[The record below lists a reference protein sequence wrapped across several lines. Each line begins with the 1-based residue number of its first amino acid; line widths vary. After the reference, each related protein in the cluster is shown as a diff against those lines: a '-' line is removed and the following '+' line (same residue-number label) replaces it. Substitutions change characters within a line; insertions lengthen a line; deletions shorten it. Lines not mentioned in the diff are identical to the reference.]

1 MFVLLSPALAAL
13 VVAVLSNRSLAGITR
28 QRIAAWPLGLAAFGL
43 ELALVCTP
51 LNRSQL
57 GLAWGS
63 PLWVGALLTMALVLA
78 RNARVSAGGLRR
90 AWGLA
95 ATGVLL
101 NAAVVVA
108 NDGHMPQSQAARI
121 AAGASA
127 ERVAGLASEPG
138 WRNVAPMT
146 DQSRLAWF
154 GDVLPEPA
162 WLPLHNVMSLGDV
175 LLASGIAA
183 VLYLATTPRSRGAP
197 AGASTTPM
205 APTTGA
211 SREQRDVQSPI
222 LSSR

>member
-1 MFVLLSPALAAL
+1 MFLLLSPGLAAL
-13 VVAVLSNRSLAGITR
+13 VVAVLSNRSLAGIPR
-28 QRIAAWPLGLAAFGL
+28 QRIAAWPLGLAAFGV
-43 ELALVCTP
+43 EVALVCTP
-51 LNRSQL
+51 LGRHEV

-78 RNARVSAGGLRR
+78 RNARVATRGMRW

-127 ERVAGLASEPG
+127 ERVAGLAAEPG

-146 DQSRLAWF
+146 DQSRLAWL
-154 GDVLPEPA
+154 GDVVPEPA
-162 WLPLHNVMSLGDV
+162 WLPLHNVMSLGDM
-175 LLASGIAA
+175 LLASGLAA
-183 VLYLATTPRSRGAP
+183 VLYLATTPRPRGVP

-205 APTTGA
+205 ARNPRA
-211 SREQRDVQSPI
+211 SREQRDVQSAI

>member
-1 MFVLLSPALAAL
+1 VVLGRNA
-13 VVAVLSNRSLAGITR
+13 
-28 QRIAAWPLGLAAFGL
+28 
-43 ELALVCTP
+43 
-51 LNRSQL
+51 
-57 GLAWGS
+57 
-63 PLWVGALLTMALVLA
+63 WVGGGAGRWGWTLATLGVAANVL
-78 RNARVSAGGLRR
+78 
-90 AWGLA
+90 
-95 ATGVLL
+95 
-101 NAAVVVA
+101 VVVA

-127 ERVAGLASEPG
+127 ERVAGLAAEPG

-205 APTTGA
+205 AHYGSPT
-211 SREQRDVQSPI
+211 
-222 LSSR
+222 

>member
-1 MFVLLSPALAAL
+1 MFLLLSPGLAAL
-13 VVAVLSNRSLAGITR
+13 VVAVLSNRSLAGIPR
-28 QRIAAWPLGLAAFGL
+28 QRIAAWPLGLAAFGV
-43 ELALVCTP
+43 EVALVCTP
-51 LNRSQL
+51 LGRHEV

-78 RNARVSAGGLRR
+78 RNARVATRGLRW

-101 NAAVVVA
+101 NAAVVMA

-146 DQSRLAWF
+146 DQSRLAWL
-154 GDVLPEPA
+154 GDVVPEPA
-162 WLPLHNVMSLGDV
+162 WLPLHNVMSLGDM

-183 VLYLATTPRSRGAP
+183 VLYLATTPRPRAAP
-197 AGASTTPM
+197 AGAGTTPWR
-205 APTTGA
+205 ALRF
-211 SREQRDVQSPI
+211 SDVAVG
-222 LSSR
+222 